1 MRIIHKIDNFLNLI
15 FPDIKDN
22 NHIVSVLE
30 SYYSYG
36 SQKPKVIIENGF
48 VIIDID
54 IKSIASQ
61 EIDFKK
67 AISFC
72 EQGKFAEAKP
82 LLENL
87 IKQNPTNSEYHRIL
101 GQILSDEGE
110 GEEAINCLIDALRWD
125 SENAYALIMMG
136 NIFAKY
142 KNDIDTAMKY
152 YDQALIV
159 KPDDNITI
167 NNIGANLLQ
176 QNKFEEAKKYFFKA
190 LSLDP
195 KYPNTHYA
203 LAMIAE
209 NENDLNSSFYS
220 FIQTI
225 KNSKK
230 NDYFYK
236 TSIQQ
241 VFEIANRIIAENDGK
256 NIFRKYRVLLEEK
269 GSVEIDMVND
279 EDIPTSAKIEF
290 AENYDRLKHIVRFK
304 KTNKAFTHLI
314 MHELVH
320 LDFVIEA
327 KKDENNLLFTSTQEH
342 KIKFLKNIESDLKRL
357 SKIGVSDESI
367 DTYGSELFNG
377 INTQIFNAPI
387 DLFIENYLYNE
398 FPELRPYQFVS
409 LISIIQEGLKAVTDK
424 QVVELSPKEILSKS
438 KIYNLVNAFQLK
450 DLFGVDFINEFNAT
464 KLEYDKAVIFYTE
477 YLEYKDDRKPSEEYE
492 LVQNWAN
499 DLSLNQY
506 FELIGENQYRQ
517 RGNVDDFLESIQKDP
532 FGVNEKDPIKEREMK
547 KFQEGQKEIGTN
559 MAVVMF
565 MIDAMQYFNNM
576 QKEDVKKIAFEIA
589 MQGTQGYSP
598 EVKNYKLGSIPN
610 KSFSGYHILAYYYV
624 SWAIAIPEML
634 SQLQLPYEDEYK
646 MALAMNKK

>member
-61 EIDFKK
+61 EIVFKK

-82 LLENL
+82 ILENL

-241 VFEIANRIIAENDGK
+241 IFQIANRIIAENDGK

-269 GSVEIDMVND
+269 GSVEIDIVND

-342 KIKFLKNIESDLKRL
+342 KIKFLKNIESDLKKL
-357 SKIGVSDESI
+357 SKLGVSDESI
-367 DTYGSELFNG
+367 ATYGSELFNG

-450 DLFGVDFINEFNAT
+450 DLFGLDFINEFNAT

-499 DLSLNQY
+499 DLNLNQY

-576 QKEDVKKIAFEIA
+576 QKEDVKKIADTYHNWRA
-589 MQGTQGYSP
+589 
-598 EVKNYKLGSIPN
+598 VKS
-610 KSFSGYHILAYYYV
+610 AT
-624 SWAIAIPEML
+624 
-634 SQLQLPYEDEYK
+634 
-646 MALAMNKK
+646 